1 MFKRVKFYLGITLL
15 ILSAVLPLL
24 GFWVARLDL
33 HLAIKSTIIGLLTLG
48 APEVLIIAS
57 VALLGKDAFDL
68 ITGKIRAALHRIKP
82 SGPVSKRRYTIG
94 LVLFL
99 LPLIPTYVMAYT
111 PHLLPDDSPER
122 LYINIAADLL
132 FIVSLFVLGGDFW
145 DKLTA
150 LFVYDAKAQFPRN
163 STDSAKT

>member
-1 MFKRVKFYLGITLL
+1 MKFYLGIALL

-33 HLAIKSTIIGLLTLG
+33 HVAIKGTIIGLLTLG

-68 ITGKIRAALHRIKP
+68 ITGKIRTALHRIKP
-82 SGPVSKRRYTIG
+82 SGPVSRLRYTIG

-111 PHLLPDDSPER
+111 PHLLPDDSPFR
-122 LYINIAADLL
+122 LYINIGADLL
-132 FIVSLFVLGGDFW
+132 FIVSLFILGGDFW

-150 LFVYDAKAQFPRN
+150 LFVYDAKAQFPR
-163 STDSAKT
+163 KQV